1 MKKLFL
7 KILLVYSIGWFA
19 ILPVYARAGG
29 GNGGDS
35 GSSSG
40 NGYSYYEYHDY
51 SNGSSSSHIDSII
64 LVGVGGFLLF
74 GGIMNAFNKNKQ
86 NVVKSHM
93 WEKAQQVDP
102 FWDEHILSDK
112 ISKSYFTIQQAWSDQ
127 NIQLLK
133 LYLTPSLWKE
143 WELKIQNQ
151 IDKGERNLLTD
162 VALLDFSITDIL
174 LEEESFY
181 VYIKGKMNDRTIDKN
196 NQVIEFHDQEFIE
209 YWKFKRVDENILL
222 DEIRQKD
229 EYIAL

>member
-1 MKKLFL
+1 
-7 KILLVYSIGWFA
+7 
-19 ILPVYARAGG
+19 
-29 GNGGDS
+29 
-35 GSSSG
+35 
-40 NGYSYYEYHDY
+40 
-51 SNGSSSSHIDSII
+51 
-64 LVGVGGFLLF
+64 
-74 GGIMNAFNKNKQ
+74 MNAFNKNKQ

-181 VYIKGKMNDRTIDKN
+181 VYIRGKMNDRTIDKN

>member
-1 MKKLFL
+1 MVNMQKVAV
-7 KILLVYSIGWFA
+7 IGCCLLYTS
-19 ILPVYARAGG
+19 G

-93 WEKAQQVDP
+93 WEKAQQVDA

-112 ISKSYFTIQQAWSDQ
+112 ISKSYFTIQQAWSC
-127 NIQLLK
+127 LL
-133 LYLTPSLWKE
+133 YTSESL
-143 WELKIQNQ
+143 L
-151 IDKGERNLLTD
+151 
-162 VALLDFSITDIL
+162 V
-174 LEEESFY
+174 
-181 VYIKGKMNDRTIDKN
+181 
-196 NQVIEFHDQEFIE
+196 
-209 YWKFKRVDENILL
+209 
-222 DEIRQKD
+222 
-229 EYIAL
+229 

>member
-1 MKKLFL
+1 M
-7 KILLVYSIGWFA
+7 
-19 ILPVYARAGG
+19 
-29 GNGGDS
+29 
-35 GSSSG
+35 
-40 NGYSYYEYHDY
+40 
-51 SNGSSSSHIDSII
+51 
-64 LVGVGGFLLF
+64 
-74 GGIMNAFNKNKQ
+74 
-86 NVVKSHM
+86 
-93 WEKAQQVDP
+93 
-102 FWDEHILSDK
+102 
-112 ISKSYFTIQQAWSDQ
+112 
-127 NIQLLK
+127 
-133 LYLTPSLWKE
+133 YLTPSLWKE

-181 VYIKGKMNDRTIDKN
+181 VYIRGKMNDRTIDKN

>member
-1 MKKLFL
+1 MK
-7 KILLVYSIGWFA
+7 
-19 ILPVYARAGG
+19 
-29 GNGGDS
+29 
-35 GSSSG
+35 
-40 NGYSYYEYHDY
+40 
-51 SNGSSSSHIDSII
+51 
-64 LVGVGGFLLF
+64 
-74 GGIMNAFNKNKQ
+74 AFNKNKQ

-93 WEKAQQVDP
+93 WEKAQQVDA
-102 FWDEHILSDK
+102 FCDEHILSDK

-181 VYIKGKMNDRTIDKN
+181 VYIRGKMNDRTIDKN

>member
-7 KILLVYSIGWFA
+7 KILLVYSIGWFV

-86 NVVKSHM
+86 NVVPTHM
-93 WEKAQQVDP
+93 WEKEMCIRDSIYTMNKPDIAKAI
-102 FWDEHILSDK
+102 FN
-112 ISKSYFTIQQAWSDQ
+112 
-127 NIQLLK
+127 NIPTVLK
-133 LYLTPSLWKE
+133 ELTHE
-143 WELKIQNQ
+143 
-151 IDKGERNLLTD
+151 
-162 VALLDFSITDIL
+162 
-174 LEEESFY
+174 
-181 VYIKGKMNDRTIDKN
+181 
-196 NQVIEFHDQEFIE
+196 
-209 YWKFKRVDENILL
+209 
-222 DEIRQKD
+222 
-229 EYIAL
+229 